1 MPKTKTFQA
10 LDLGYIAVFAALI
23 IVMGI
28 VAIPLGGAGVPLVI
42 QNAVIILAGLVLGP
56 KRGGLAVG
64 LFLLLG
70 LIGLPVLA
78 GGRTTLAA
86 LVGPTVGYVV
96 GYVFSAVVAGAIAYR
111 APRGPGVRRATR
123 VAVFALAAVAGLLT
137 QYLFGALG
145 LYLRAGLDA
154 AEAVLAQVPFFL
166 PAVAEQ
172 SVMVA
177 IALAVH
183 AAFPDLRKRSGKAV
197 AEVSAP
203 PVRTAS

>member
-1 MPKTKTFQA
+1 MPKTRTFKA

-86 LVGPTVGYVV
+86 LVGPTVGYIV
-96 GYVFSAVVAGAIAYR
+96 GYIFSAVVAGAVAYR
-111 APRGPGVRRATR
+111 APRGPGARRVVR
-123 VAVFALAAVAGLLT
+123 VVVFALAAIAGLLT
-137 QYLFGALG
+137 QYLFGAVG
-145 LYLRAGLDA
+145 LYLRAGLDV

-166 PAVAEQ
+166 PAAAEQ

-183 AAFPDLRKRSGKAV
+183 AAFPDLQKQTRAV
-197 AEVSAP
+197 ASKVSAP
-203 PVRTAS
+203 LIRTAS